1 MKIKL
6 SLLATGLLYVPVVF
20 AQKQPNVVIIL
31 ADDMGYGDVGCNN
44 PYARVRTPAI
54 DQLARNGIRFTDAH
68 SAGALSGPSRY
79 GLVTGRYFFRT
90 PKKSEYWGYLSP
102 YIEPERLTIGSLMR
116 NAGYTTACVGK
127 WNLGLDWQLKVD
139 SIPQILTPKKFGY
152 TNTDFSAPV

>member
-54 DQLARNGIRFTDAH
+54 DQLARNGIRFTRRI
-68 SAGALSGPSRY
+68 LSGIVS
-79 GLVTGRYFFRT
+79 GLKIKV
-90 PKKSEYWGYLSP
+90 
-102 YIEPERLTIGSLMR
+102 ERCR
-116 NAGYTTACVGK
+116 
-127 WNLGLDWQLKVD
+127 
-139 SIPQILTPKKFGY
+139 
-152 TNTDFSAPV
+152 

>member
-54 DQLARNGIRFTDAH
+54 DQLARNGIRFTPCYVENNIT
-68 SAGALSGPSRY
+68 SQMLSIKLCNLYCSY
-79 GLVTGRYFFRT
+79 
-90 PKKSEYWGYLSP
+90 SWYLIS
-102 YIEPERLTIGSLMR
+102 
-116 NAGYTTACVGK
+116 
-127 WNLGLDWQLKVD
+127 
-139 SIPQILTPKKFGY
+139 
-152 TNTDFSAPV
+152 

>member
-54 DQLARNGIRFTDAH
+54 D
-68 SAGALSGPSRY
+68 
-79 GLVTGRYFFRT
+79 
-90 PKKSEYWGYLSP
+90 
-102 YIEPERLTIGSLMR
+102 
-116 NAGYTTACVGK
+116 
-127 WNLGLDWQLKVD
+127 
-139 SIPQILTPKKFGY
+139 
-152 TNTDFSAPV
+152 